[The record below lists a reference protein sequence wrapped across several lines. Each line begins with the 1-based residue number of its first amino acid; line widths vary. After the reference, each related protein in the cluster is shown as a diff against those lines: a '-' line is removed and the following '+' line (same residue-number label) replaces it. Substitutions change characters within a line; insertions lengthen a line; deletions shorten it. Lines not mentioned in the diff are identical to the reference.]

1 MKRGSM
7 SMILVVGS
15 INLDLVSTVDRIPTP
30 GETLLGNSFATIPG
44 GKGANQAVAAAR
56 LGAAVHM
63 IGRVGADSFGE
74 LLRNAL
80 IIEKVDTSTVVTV
93 EGPSG
98 VAAITVAADGSNS
111 IVVTPAANA
120 TLHPADIAA
129 ARSQIRKA
137 AIVLAQL
144 ETPLETV
151 VALAK
156 ECSDAKIPLI
166 LDPAPAQPLPL
177 DLLRSVTWLT
187 PNESETR
194 TLLGRTTAMTEAKAA
209 ERLLALGA
217 RNVILKL
224 GARGAYLAGADVPK
238 PVHVPSPDLRAV
250 DTTAAGDC
258 FNGAFAVALTEG
270 RTPAEAARFAC
281 AAAALSITRTG
292 AQTGMPHRADVDAL
306 LQSENNL

>member
-1 MKRGSM
+1 M
-7 SMILVVGS
+7 SVILVVGS

-30 GETLLGNSFATIPG
+30 GETLLGSSFATIPG

-74 LLRNAL
+74 VLRNAL
-80 IIEKVDTSTVVTV
+80 IVEGIDTSTVVTV

-98 VAAITVAADGSNS
+98 VAAITVAADGTNS

-120 TLHPADIAA
+120 TLQPADIAA
-129 ARSQIRKA
+129 ARNQIRKA
-137 AIVLAQL
+137 SIVLAQL
-144 ETPLETV
+144 ETPLETIT
-151 VALAK
+151 ALAQ
-156 ECSDAKIPLI
+156 ECREAKIPLI

-177 DLLRSVTWLT
+177 ELLRSVTWLT

-194 TLLGRTTAMTEAKAA
+194 TLLGRTTVMTEAKAA

-224 GARGAYLAGADVPK
+224 GPRGVYLAGADVPT
-238 PVHVPSPDLRAV
+238 PAFVPSPDLRAV

-270 RTPAEAARFAC
+270 RSPVEAAGFAC

-292 AQTGMPHRADVDAL
+292 AQTGMPYRSDVNKL
-306 LQSENNL
+306 LRSLT

>member
-7 SMILVVGS
+7 SVILVVGS

-30 GETLLGNSFATIPG
+30 GETLLGSSFATIPG

-56 LGAAVHM
+56 LGAKVHIM
-63 IGRVGADSFGE
+63 GRVGTDSFGE

-80 IIEKVDTSTVVTV
+80 IAEGIDTSTVATV

-98 VAAITVAADGSNS
+98 VAAIMVAADGNNS

-120 TLHPADIAA
+120 TLQSADIAA
-129 ARSQIRKA
+129 ARAEIRKA
-137 AIVLAQL
+137 SIVLAQL

-151 VALAK
+151 AALAK
-156 ECSDAKIPLI
+156 ECSDAKIPFI
-166 LDPAPAQPLPL
+166 LDPAPAQALPL
-177 DLLRSVTWLT
+177 DLLRCVTWLT

-224 GARGAYLAGADVPK
+224 GPRGAYLAGADVPT
-238 PVHVPSPDLRAV
+238 PVLVPSPDLRAV

-270 RTPAEAARFAC
+270 RTPVDAVRFAC
-281 AAAALSITRTG
+281 AAAALSITRSG
-292 AQTGMPHRADVDAL
+292 AQTGMPHRSDVDAL
-306 LQSENNL
+306 LQSQRKA

>member
-1 MKRGSM
+1 
-7 SMILVVGS
+7 
-15 INLDLVSTVDRIPTP
+15 
-30 GETLLGNSFATIPG
+30 
-44 GKGANQAVAAAR
+44 
-56 LGAAVHM
+56 M

-74 LLRNAL
+74 VLRNAL
-80 IIEKVDTSTVVTV
+80 IVEGIDTSTVVTV

-98 VAAITVAADGSNS
+98 VAAITVAADGTNS

-120 TLHPADIAA
+120 TLQPADIAA
-129 ARSQIRKA
+129 ARNQIRKA
-137 AIVLAQL
+137 SIVLAQL
-144 ETPLETV
+144 ETPLETIT
-151 VALAK
+151 ALAQ
-156 ECSDAKIPLI
+156 ECREAKIPLI

-177 DLLRSVTWLT
+177 ELLRSVTWLT

-194 TLLGRTTAMTEAKAA
+194 TLLGRTTVMTEAKAA

-224 GARGAYLAGADVPK
+224 GPRGVYLAGADVPT
-238 PVHVPSPDLRAV
+238 PAFVPSPDLRAV

-270 RTPAEAARFAC
+270 RSPVEAAGFAC

-292 AQTGMPHRADVDAL
+292 AQTGMPYRSDVNKL
-306 LQSENNL
+306 LRSLT

>member
-1 MKRGSM
+1 M
-7 SMILVVGS
+7 SVILVVGS

-30 GETLLGNSFATIPG
+30 GETLLGTSFATIPG

-74 LLRNAL
+74 VLRNAL
-80 IIEKVDTSTVVTV
+80 IVEGIDTSTVVTV

-98 VAAITVAADGSNS
+98 VAAITVATDGTNS

-120 TLHPADIAA
+120 TLQPADIAA
-129 ARSQIRKA
+129 ARNQIRKA
-137 AIVLAQL
+137 SIVLAQL
-144 ETPLETV
+144 ETPLETIT
-151 VALAK
+151 ALAQ
-156 ECSDAKIPLI
+156 ECREAKIPLI

-177 DLLRSVTWLT
+177 ELLRSVTWLT

-194 TLLGRTTAMTEAKAA
+194 TLLGRTTVMTEAKAA

-224 GARGAYLAGADVPK
+224 GPRGVYLAGADVPT
-238 PVHVPSPDLRAV
+238 PAFVPSPDLRAV

-270 RTPAEAARFAC
+270 RSPIEAAAFAC

-292 AQTGMPHRADVDAL
+292 AQTGMPYRSDVNKL
-306 LQSENNL
+306 LRSLA

>member
-1 MKRGSM
+1 M
-7 SMILVVGS
+7 SVILVVGS

-30 GETLLGNSFATIPG
+30 GETLLGTSFATIPG
-44 GKGANQAVAAAR
+44 GKGGNQAVAAAR

-63 IGRVGADSFGE
+63 IGRVGSDSFGE

-80 IIEKVDTSTVVTV
+80 IVEKVDTSAVATV

-98 VAAITVAADGSNS
+98 VAAITVAADGNNS

-120 TLHPADIAA
+120 TLRPADIAA
-129 ARSQIRKA
+129 ARAEIRKA

-151 VALAK
+151 ATLAK
-156 ECSDAKIPLI
+156 ECSDAKIPFI

-194 TLLGRTTAMTEAKAA
+194 TLLGRTTPMTEAKAA

-224 GARGAYLAGADVPK
+224 GARGAYLAGADVPT

-270 RTPAEAARFAC
+270 RTPVEAARFAC
-281 AAAALSITRTG
+281 TAAALSITRTG
-292 AQTGMPHRADVDAL
+292 AQTGMPHRADVNKL
-306 LQSENNL
+306 LQSQSNS

>member
-30 GETLLGNSFATIPG
+30 GETLLGSSFATIPG

-63 IGRVGADSFGE
+63 IGRVGTDSFGE

-80 IIEKVDTSTVVTV
+80 IIERIDTSTVVTV

-120 TLHPADIAA
+120 TLRPADIAA

-137 AIVLAQL
+137 SIVLAQL
-144 ETPLETV
+144 ETPLDTV
-151 VALAK
+151 AALAK
-156 ECSDAKIPLI
+156 ECSEAKIPLI

-194 TLLGRTTAMTEAKAA
+194 TLLGRTTVMTEAKAA

-224 GARGAYLAGADVPK
+224 GPRGAYLAGADVPT
-238 PVHVPSPDLRAV
+238 PTLVPSPDLRAV

-258 FNGAFAVALTEG
+258 FNGAFAVALIEG

-281 AAAALSITRTG
+281 TAAALSITRTG
-292 AQTGMPHRADVDAL
+292 AQTGMPYRSDVNKL
-306 LQSENNL
+306 LRSLS